1 MDGASYILPDGI
13 HAAYA
18 PGAAC
23 GDSQGFARAL
33 VDRLRAGGAT
43 VLEGQPVTRLL
54 LRDGRVIGAESAA
67 GRLHADAVIL
77 AAGVGTRKLARTAAV
92 RAPIL
97 PVKGY
102 AATVPVTD
110 VGGAPR
116 VAGVLENRHVAFSR
130 MGDRLR
136 LSTGAEIGRTDHDVT
151 EPMMRLLKQAG
162 EDLCPGALDWPSARY
177 RAEHRPMTPSG
188 LPMIGPTRTPGLDPS
203 TRHTARWAGPRQLAQ
218 PTY

>member
-1 MDGASYILPDGI
+1 MDGAYDILPDGI
-13 HAAYA
+13 HAARTRR
-18 PGAAC
+18 GMRRQ
-23 GDSQGFARAL
+23 SGFHPSAR
-33 VDRLRAGGAT
+33 G
-43 VLEGQPVTRLL
+43 PVTCRRSDRPGRTAGHQAAAAERS
-54 LRDGRVIGAESAA
+54 RDRS
-67 GRLHADAVIL
+67 
-77 AAGVGTRKLARTAAV
+77 GVGSWPASRRRGHPRRRRRHWKLARTAAV

-110 VGGAPR
+110 RGGAPR
-116 VAGVLENRHVAFSR
+116 VGGVLENRHVAFSR

-177 RAEHRPMTPSG
+177 RAEHRPMTPCG
-188 LPMIGPTRTPGLDPS
+188 LPMIGPTRIPACTS
-203 TRHTARWAGPRQLAQ
+203 TRHTARWAGPRQPAQ